1 MGTTKPFPIHS
12 SAGVRRDGT
21 QLDGTEH
28 VAALWTR
35 WYRSRPR
42 KMQGYQAV
50 TSTLP
55 EVVRGMNSYTADAV
69 NFLSMGGATTLTQV
83 QTDQSGVFGGQNDRT
98 PGALVASPDNLWQMD
113 TFISAV
119 GGPNS
124 LVAHAAP
131 NLSDIASTQERS
143 IWAGDV
149 TGVAALTAVGMDPNS
164 GGIVAIYPY
173 LFGYGNSGRV
183 DVSNVNDY
191 STNDSAYVTGQ
202 KIVRGMR
209 LRGGG
214 GGPAGLFW
222 SLDSLVRATFNA
234 AILTGIPFDFDIITD
249 DTSILSSQGVL
260 EYDGIY
266 YWMGTDRFLMFNGV
280 VREVP
285 NTMNLDFFFD
295 NLNFTWRQKAFVYKV
310 PRRGE
315 IWFCAPLG
323 NATEC
328 NHAIVLNVR
337 ENCWYDTPL
346 PDSGRST
353 GYSPRVYN
361 KPWMTD
367 LDLTSTGY
375 TLWQHETGLDKVSL
389 SQTVAIKASFTTS
402 EINSF
407 DWPQD
412 TGKALRLD
420 FIEPDFVQAGPMT
433 VQVLGRTNARSNDYT
448 DVTVTFQ
455 EDGTG
460 SPQQQALPF
469 KVNARLLRFT
479 FESNSVGGDFY
490 MGKTVGHIETTDGR
504 FTQ

>member
-1 MGTTKPFPIHS
+1 M
-12 SAGVRRDGT
+12 
-21 QLDGTEH
+21 
-28 VAALWTR
+28 
-35 WYRSRPR
+35 
-42 KMQGYQAV
+42 
-50 TSTLP
+50 
-55 EVVRGMNSYTADAV
+55 
-69 NFLSMGGATTLTQV
+69 
-83 QTDQSGVFGGQNDRT
+83 
-98 PGALVASPDNLWQMD
+98 
-113 TFISAV
+113 
-119 GGPNS
+119 
-124 LVAHAAP
+124 
-131 NLSDIASTQERS
+131 
-143 IWAGDV
+143 
-149 TGVAALTAVGMDPNS
+149 AALTAVGMDPNS